1 MEAPGGR
8 AAGRITAHGD
18 ALTLTVFVAGRLTN
32 PLNGSWGG
40 WFKHARIAKDWRERT
55 AQAFWV
61 EKHTHGRWVLNPMA
75 AKRVTFTAHVGALWD
90 SDNLPAAVKPL
101 RDALQWVVIHS
112 DGPKS
117 GHVFCYA
124 QVVDRDRRGV
134 AITVE
139 ELA

>member
-1 MEAPGGR
+1 M
-8 AAGRITAHGD
+8 
-18 ALTLTVFVAGRLTN
+18 LTVFVTGRLTN

-90 SDNLPAAVKPL
+90 HDEGINAACKPL
-101 RDALQWVVIHS
+101 RDGVVDGGGIHS
-112 DGPKS
+112 DAPS
-117 GHVFCYA
+117 GGHTFVYR
-124 QVVDRDRRGV
+124 QVVDRARKGIE
-134 AITVE
+134 ITVE
-139 ELA
+139 ELT